1 MYSRSTTTLV
11 TTDDVTHYSPVIT
24 CGERF
29 FNGWRDDLSGH
40 HDTPL
45 RLVFPARQATY
56 AYSTCTHSVNM
67 TQQKVKQ
74 NVADAQ
80 SIYFA
85 ISAKPARKNLLFSFD
100 LAQRIVLD
108 DFHNEC
114 ILFVVLQQEATVS
127 CSFS

>member
-1 MYSRSTTTLV
+1 M
-11 TTDDVTHYSPVIT
+11 TDDVTHYSPVIT

-56 AYSTCTHSVNM
+56 VYSTCTHCVNM
-67 TQQKVKQ
+67 TQQKKVKQ
-74 NVADAQ
+74 NVAYAQ

-85 ISAKPARKNLLFSFD
+85 ISAEPAQSLTSLVRFGAANRS
-100 LAQRIVLD
+100 
-108 DFHNEC
+108 
-114 ILFVVLQQEATVS
+114 
-127 CSFS
+127 

>member
-1 MYSRSTTTLV
+1 
-11 TTDDVTHYSPVIT
+11 
-24 CGERF
+24 
-29 FNGWRDDLSGH
+29 
-40 HDTPL
+40 
-45 RLVFPARQATY
+45 
-56 AYSTCTHSVNM
+56 M

-127 CSFS
+127 CSFSEH